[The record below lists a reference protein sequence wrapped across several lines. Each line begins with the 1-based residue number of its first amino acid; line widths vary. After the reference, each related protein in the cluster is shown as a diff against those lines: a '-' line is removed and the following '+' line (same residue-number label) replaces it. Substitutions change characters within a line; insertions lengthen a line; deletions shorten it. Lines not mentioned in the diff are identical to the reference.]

1 MLRAYRYRIY
11 PNEEQKVMF
20 AKTFGC
26 VRFVYN
32 WALETKS
39 RLWKEE
45 KKNISCYELQKLMVV
60 TLKKDFEWL
69 GEVNAQSL
77 QRSIRNM
84 DTAYTNF
91 FKHGARFPNF
101 KSRHDRQAFHNPQH
115 CSVDISKGVLNITKM
130 YGIKTVFH
138 RPFKGTIKDVTICK
152 EKDGRYYA
160 SILVDTTT
168 QPLPKRP
175 VSPDTTIGI
184 DTGLKTFAVCSN
196 GEEFETPHFQKKQ
209 KRKLKLLG
217 RRLSKKQKGSRAF
230 DKTKQKIA
238 RVHSKIAHQRMDY
251 LHKITYRLTHENQVN
266 TICVEDLNVMGMVR
280 NKHLAYDVS
289 DAGIGMFYTML
300 AYKCEW
306 YGVNLVKIG
315 RFEPSSKQCSRCGH
329 INKTLRLCERHWVCP
344 DCGTI
349 HDRDYNASVNIRN
362 FGLETLRMERA
373 EVKPVECPLV
383 DDRSSEPK
391 KQRYAR
397 KEAGKVRRKHTP
409 EVANCLD

>member
-45 KKNISCYELQKLMVV
+45 KKNISCYELQNLMAA
-60 TLKKDFEWL
+60 TLKKENEWL
-69 GEVNAQSL
+69 NEVSSHAL
-77 QRSIRNM
+77 CFSIKNM
-84 DTAYTNF
+84 DKAYQNF

-101 KSRHDRQAFHNPQH
+101 KSRHDRQAFHSDQTH
-115 CSVDISKGVLNITKM
+115 SVDFEKSMLHIAKVRN
-130 YGIKTVFH
+130 IKTVFH
-138 RPFKGTIKDVTICK
+138 RIFKGTIKDVTISK

-160 SILVDTTT
+160 SILVDTTA

-196 GEEFETPHFQKKQ
+196 GEEFATPHFQRKQ
-209 KRKLKLLG
+209 KRKLKLLS

-266 TICVEDLNVMGMVR
+266 TICVEDLNVKGMVR
-280 NKHLAYDVS
+280 NKHLAYDIS

-315 RFEPSSKQCSRCGH
+315 RFEPSSKQCSCCGY

-362 FGLETLRMERA
+362 FGLETLRTGRA

-397 KEAGKVRRKHTP
+397 KEAGKVREKHTP

>member
-1 MLRAYRYRIY
+1 MLRAYKYRIY

-32 WALETKS
+32 WALETKKKA
-39 RLWKEE
+39 WEEE
-45 KKNISCYELQKLMVV
+45 KRNISCYDLQKLMSA
-60 TLKKDFEWL
+60 TLKKEKEWL
-69 GEVNAQSL
+69 CEVNAQSL
-77 QRSIRNM
+77 QMSIRNM

-101 KSRHDRQAFHNPQH
+101 KSRHDRQAFHNPQA
-115 CSVDISKGVLNITKM
+115 CSVDISKGVLNIPKM
-130 YGIKTVFH
+130 RGIRTVFH

-160 SILVDTTT
+160 SILVDTAE
-168 QPLPKRP
+168 QPMPKRP

-196 GEEFETPHFQKKQ
+196 GEEFATPHFQRKQ
-209 KRKLKLLG
+209 KRKLKLLS

-230 DKTKQKIA
+230 NITKQKIA
-238 RVHSKIAHQRMDY
+238 RVHSRIAHQRMDY
-251 LHKITYRLTHENQVN
+251 LHKITHRLTHENQVH
-266 TICVEDLNVMGMVR
+266 TICVEDLNVKGMVR
-280 NKHLAYDVS
+280 NKHLAYDIS

-315 RFEPSSKQCSRCGH
+315 RFEPSSKQCSRCGY
-329 INKTLRLCERHWVCP
+329 INKTLRLSERSWTCP
-344 DCGTI
+344 ECGTH

-362 FGLETLRMERA
+362 FGLETLLTGRE

-397 KEAGKVRRKHTP
+397 KEAGKVRRKYSP
-409 EVANCLD
+409 EAAKSLA

>member
-45 KKNISCYELQKLMVV
+45 KKNISCYDLQALMAA
-60 TLKKDFEWL
+60 TLKKENEWL
-69 GEVNAQSL
+69 NEVSSHAL
-77 QRSIRNM
+77 QFSIKNM
-84 DTAYTNF
+84 DKAYQNF
-91 FKHGARFPNF
+91 FKHGAKFPNF
-101 KSRHDRQAFHNPQH
+101 KSRHDRQSFHSDRQH
-115 CSVDISKGVLNITKM
+115 TADFKKGMLHIAKIRN
-130 YGIKTVFH
+130 IKTVFH
-138 RPFKGTIKDVTICK
+138 HTFKGAIKDVTICK

-160 SILVDTTT
+160 SILVDTAE

-196 GEEFETPHFQKKQ
+196 GEEFATPHFQKKQ

-230 DKTKQKIA
+230 NKTKQKIA

-266 TICVEDLNVMGMVR
+266 TICVEDLNVKGMVR
-280 NKHLAYDVS
+280 NKHLAYDIS

-315 RFEPSSKQCSRCGH
+315 RFEPSSKQCSRCGY

-344 DCGTI
+344 DCETI

-362 FGLETLRMERA
+362 FGLETLRTERA
-373 EVKPVECPLV
+373 EVKPAECPLV

-397 KEAGKVRRKHTP
+397 KEAGKVRSKHAP
-409 EVANCLD
+409 EVSNRLD

>member
-1 MLRAYRYRIY
+1 
-11 PNEEQKVMF
+11 MF

-32 WALETKS
+32 WALETKKKA
-39 RLWKEE
+39 WEEE
-45 KKNISCYELQKLMVV
+45 KRNISCYDLQKLMSA
-60 TLKKDFEWL
+60 TLKKEKEWL
-69 GEVNAQSL
+69 CEVNAQSL
-77 QRSIRNM
+77 QMSIRNM

-101 KSRHDRQAFHNPQH
+101 KSRHDRQAFHNPQA
-115 CSVDISKGVLNITKM
+115 CSVDISKGVLNIPKM
-130 YGIKTVFH
+130 RGIRTVFH

-160 SILVDTTT
+160 SILVDTAE
-168 QPLPKRP
+168 QPMPKRP

-196 GEEFETPHFQKKQ
+196 GEEFATPHFQRKQ
-209 KRKLKLLG
+209 KRKLKLLS

-230 DKTKQKIA
+230 NITKQKIA
-238 RVHSKIAHQRMDY
+238 RVHSRIAHQRMDY
-251 LHKITYRLTHENQVN
+251 LHKITHRLTHENQVH
-266 TICVEDLNVMGMVR
+266 TICVEDLNVKGMVR
-280 NKHLAYDVS
+280 NKHLAYDIS

-315 RFEPSSKQCSRCGH
+315 RFEPSSKQCSRCGY
-329 INKTLRLCERHWVCP
+329 INKTLRLSERSWTCP
-344 DCGTI
+344 ECGTH

-362 FGLETLRMERA
+362 FGLETLLTGRE

-397 KEAGKVRRKHTP
+397 KEAGKVRRKYSP
-409 EVANCLD
+409 EAAKSLA

>member
-45 KKNISCYELQKLMVV
+45 KKNISCYDLQKLMAA
-60 TLKKDFEWL
+60 TLKKEYEWL
-69 GEVNAQSL
+69 CEVSSHAL
-77 QRSIRNM
+77 KFSIKNM
-84 DTAYTNF
+84 DTAYQNF
-91 FKHGARFPNF
+91 FKHGAKYPNF
-101 KSRHDRQAFHNPQH
+101 KSRHDRQVFHSDH
-115 CSVDISKGVLNITKM
+115 THSVDFEKSMLHIAKIRN
-130 YGIKTVFH
+130 IKTVFH
-138 RPFKGTIKDVTICK
+138 RPFKGAIKDVTISK

-160 SILVDTTT
+160 SILVDTTA

-196 GEEFETPHFQKKQ
+196 GEEFATPHFQRKQ
-209 KRKLKLLG
+209 KRKLKMLS
-217 RRLSKKQKGSRAF
+217 RRLSRKQKGSRAF
-230 DKTKQKIA
+230 NETKLKIA

-266 TICVEDLNVMGMVR
+266 TICVEDLNVKGMVR
-280 NKHLAYDVS
+280 NKHLAYDIS

-315 RFEPSSKQCSRCGH
+315 RFEPSSKRCSRCGY
-329 INKTLRLCERHWVCP
+329 INKVLRLCERHWVCP

-383 DDRSSEPK
+383 DDRPSGPK

-397 KEAGKVRRKHTP
+397 KEAGKVRSKHTP